1 MENVTIIPVNP
12 LMIFPFAF
20 LLLSIAVIPLINKH
34 WWDKNYPIPSF
45 GFGIIVVIYYFFFL
59 KNIPRMVH
67 IGFEYISF
75 ISLIG
80 SLFVVAGGIH
90 INIRGR
96 ATPHANVIMLLIGA
110 IVSNFLGTTGASMI
124 LIRPYLKVNKY
135 RLTSYHV
142 VFFIFIVS
150 NIGGALTPIGDPPLF
165 LGYLKGVPFFWVIG
179 KVWHIWALTIGLVL
193 TVFYFIDHHFYKK
206 VKEKLREEVEA
217 KGEEP
222 HVSGLHNVL
231 FLIAILGAVFI
242 NEPKLL
248 REIIMIAA
256 AIGSYFTTKKE
267 IHERNEF
274 NFIPIKEVAILFVGI
289 FATMVPCLDWLQLN
303 AEKIGIRT
311 PGQFFWGT
319 GILSG
324 ILDNAPTYLNFLSA
338 SFGLQNL
345 QLDNHIHMKIFLE
358 HHWKYIQAI
367 SVAAVFFGA
376 TTYIGNGPNFIVKS
390 IAEQSGAHCPSFF
403 GYIIKYSFPILV
415 PIFAFIWLLFF
426 RFN

>member
-96 ATPHANVIMLLIGA
+96 STPHANVIMLLIGA

-222 HVSGLHNVL
+222 HVSGLHNIL

-256 AIGSYFTTKKE
+256 AIG
-267 IHERNEF
+267 
-274 NFIPIKEVAILFVGI
+274 
-289 FATMVPCLDWLQLN
+289 
-303 AEKIGIRT
+303 
-311 PGQFFWGT
+311 
-319 GILSG
+319 
-324 ILDNAPTYLNFLSA
+324 
-338 SFGLQNL
+338 
-345 QLDNHIHMKIFLE
+345 
-358 HHWKYIQAI
+358 
-367 SVAAVFFGA
+367 
-376 TTYIGNGPNFIVKS
+376 
-390 IAEQSGAHCPSFF
+390 
-403 GYIIKYSFPILV
+403 
-415 PIFAFIWLLFF
+415 
-426 RFN
+426 